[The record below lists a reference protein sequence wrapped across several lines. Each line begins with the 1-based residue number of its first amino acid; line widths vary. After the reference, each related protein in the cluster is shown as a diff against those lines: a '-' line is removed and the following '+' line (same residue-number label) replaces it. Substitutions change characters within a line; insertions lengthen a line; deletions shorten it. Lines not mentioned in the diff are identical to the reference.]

1 MMCRRKLSVKER
13 KKDKI
18 IDGEEEEVGERRG
31 KTEMDNEMEEKMLV

>member
-1 MMCRRKLSVKER
+1 MCRRKLSVKER

-31 KTEMDNEMEEKMLV
+31 KTEMENEMEEKMLV